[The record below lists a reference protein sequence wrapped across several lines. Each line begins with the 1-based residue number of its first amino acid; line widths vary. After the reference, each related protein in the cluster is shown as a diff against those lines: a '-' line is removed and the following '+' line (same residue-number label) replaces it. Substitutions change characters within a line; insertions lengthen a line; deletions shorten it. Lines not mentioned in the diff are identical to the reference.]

1 MNGGDRGHHMVVA
14 SSSVDRS
21 LHDRLL
27 NRDVSALVEAYD
39 EYASVVFGV
48 ALRVTTDRHAA
59 EDVTQETL
67 LDLWR
72 RPERFDPDRGA
83 LRPWLATIAHNRSVD
98 WIRREQAARCR
109 DRRNG
114 ELLLE
119 PVPDI
124 GDDVQAVMTAERVRL
139 ALSFLPELERMPIR
153 LAYFG
158 GRSYRQVAD
167 DLGIPEGT
175 IKSRIRSGLHRLS
188 QTMYG
193 EVLSAEPASR

>member
-1 MNGGDRGHHMVVA
+1 MVVA
-14 SSSVDRS
+14 STLGERR

-27 NRDVSALVEAYD
+27 RREVAALADAYD
-39 EYASVVFGV
+39 QFSAIVFGV

-98 WIRREQAARCR
+98 WIRREQAARGR
-109 DRRNG
+109 ERRNR

-119 PVPDI
+119 DVPDV
-124 GDDVQAVMTAERVRL
+124 GDDVQAVMTAERVRVAL
-139 ALSFLPELERMPIR
+139 ARLPELERLPIH

-158 GRSYRQVAD
+158 GRTYRQVAE
-167 DLGIPEGT
+167 DLDVPEGT
-175 IKSRIRSGLHRLS
+175 IKSRIRSGLRRLS

-193 EVLSAEPASR
+193 EVVDAGSSPLVELGA

>member
-1 MNGGDRGHHMVVA
+1 MVVA
-14 SSSVDRS
+14 STLGERR
-21 LHDRLL
+21 LHQRLL
-27 NRDVSALVEAYD
+27 SRDVAALADAYD
-39 EYASVVFGV
+39 QFAGVVFGV

-109 DRRNG
+109 ERRNR

-119 PVPDI
+119 NVPDI
-124 GDDVQAVMTAERVRL
+124 SDDVQAVMTAERVRL
-139 ALSFLPELERMPIR
+139 ALADLPENERRPIH
-153 LAYFG
+153 LAYFA
-158 GRSYRQVAD
+158 GRTYRQVAEELD
-167 DLGIPEGT
+167 VPEGT
-175 IKSRIRSGLHRLS
+175 IKSRIRSGLRRLS

-193 EVLSAEPASR
+193 EAVEARPTPLPLGA